1 MNRKV
6 MIATPVYD
14 GKVELDFMTSLFN
27 TLELCMLNN
36 IEMTMKT
43 VIGCSLIQKAR
54 NELFKLAY
62 EAEVNDLI
70 FIDSDQSW
78 TKEDFGRLLDAKG
91 DVVGGAVVSK
101 NDLVHF
107 NVKTFEPSFKFDGD
121 MIEARAI
128 GTGFFRITKRAI
140 KMMWEASDEYVDGEH
155 KSRNV
160 FEVKVVD
167 GQLVGED
174 VCFCDKWRALG
185 EKVYVHPSISISHIG
200 KKRYSGSFEDYVRI
214 ANDKPA

>member
-1 MNRKV
+1 

-36 IEMTMKT
+36 IEMSMKT

-62 EAEVNDLI
+62 EAQVDDLI
-70 FIDSDQSW
+70 FIDSDQAW
-78 TKEDFGRLLDAKG
+78 TKEDFGNLLDAKG

-107 NVKTFEPSFKFDGD
+107 NVKTFEPKYQFDGD

-140 KMMWEASDEYVDGEH
+140 KMMWDASEEYKDGDKVYRH
-155 KSRNV
+155 V
-160 FEVKVVD
+160 FETKVVN
-167 GQLVGED
+167 GQLLGED
-174 VCFCDKWRALG
+174 VCFCQKWRDMG
-185 EKVYVHPSISISHIG
+185 EKVYVHPNISVAHIG
-200 KKRYSGSFEDYVRI
+200 KKRWDGDFKKYVEI
-214 ANDKPA
+214 ANANWSKENE